1 MRSSLERGPA
11 TAARSVYVPAMEIRS
26 LGLRT
31 DVALLE
37 LGGSVVEHH
46 DDHVVVRTPDNPTYW
61 WGNFLLVGSV
71 PEPDETS
78 RWLERFAEAHPAATH
93 TAIAFDT
100 TTGRTEQ
107 LGGFADAGLTV
118 ETATVMT
125 AGAVDE
131 PAHPQRAAAYRALDG
146 DEDWGQWVD
155 LRVACRDERQSEA
168 GTREY
173 SVRQSQAYR
182 RLVSDGHG
190 QWFGAFEN
198 GRLLSSMGL
207 FRASDGLAR
216 FQSVETHP
224 DARRRGLAGTL
235 VHHVSGFGLTELG
248 AHTLVMV
255 ADPTYAAI
263 RLYRSLGFTDSESV
277 LQAERAPLDAA

>member
-1 MRSSLERGPA
+1 
-11 TAARSVYVPAMEIRS
+11 MEIRS

-37 LGGSVVEHH
+37 LGGSVVEQH
-46 DDHVVVRTPDNPTYW
+46 DDHLVVRTPDNPTYW
-61 WGNFLLVGSV
+61 WGNFVLVGSV
-71 PEPDETS
+71 PEPGETS
-78 RWLERFAEAHPAATH
+78 RWLERFAEAHPDAKHIAL
-93 TAIAFDT
+93 AFDT
-100 TTGRTEQ
+100 TTGRTDQ
-107 LGGFADAGLTV
+107 LGGFADAGLAV

-125 AGAVDE
+125 AAVVHE
-131 PAHPQRAAAYRALDG
+131 PAHPRRDAEYRALDG
-146 DEDWGQWVD
+146 DGDWDQWVD
-155 LRVACRDERQSEA
+155 LRVACRIEGQSDA
-168 GTREY
+168 GTRDY
-173 SVRQSQAYR
+173 SARQSQAYR
-182 RLVSDGHG
+182 RLVSDGRG
-190 QWFGAFEN
+190 GWFGAFQD

-235 VHHVSGFGLTELG
+235 VHQVSGFGLTELG

-277 LQAERAPLDAA
+277 LQAERAPLDA

>member
-1 MRSSLERGPA
+1 
-11 TAARSVYVPAMEIRS
+11 MEIRS

-46 DDHVVVRTPDNPTYW
+46 VDHVVVRTPENPTYW

-107 LGGFADAGLTV
+107 LRGFADAGLTV

-131 PAHPQRAAAYRALDG
+131 PARPQRAAAYRALDG
-146 DEDWGQWVD
+146 HEDWVQWVD

-173 SVRQSQAYR
+173 SVRQSEAYR
-182 RLVSDGHG
+182 RLVSADHG
-190 QWFGAFEN
+190 RWFGAFEN

-235 VHHVSGFGLTELG
+235 VHHVSGFGLTALG

-277 LQAERAPLDAA
+277 LQAERAPLDSA

>member
-1 MRSSLERGPA
+1 
-11 TAARSVYVPAMEIRS
+11 MELRS

-31 DVALLE
+31 DLALLE

-46 DDHVVVRTPDNPTYW
+46 DDHLVVRTPENPTYW

-71 PEPDETS
+71 PEPGETS
-78 RWLERFAEAHPAATH
+78 RWLERFTEAHPDAAH
-93 TAIAFDT
+93 VALAFDT
-100 TTGRTEQ
+100 TTGRPEQ

-118 ETATVMT
+118 QTATVMT
-125 AGAVDE
+125 ARAVRD
-131 PAHPQRAAAYRALDG
+131 PAHPQRAAEYRALDG

-168 GTREY
+168 GIRKY
-173 SVRQSQAYR
+173 SARQSRAYR
-182 RLVSDGHG
+182 RLVSDGRG
-190 QWFGAFEN
+190 QWFGAFED

-207 FRASDGLAR
+207 FRASEGLAR

-255 ADPTYAAI
+255 ADPTYPAI

-277 LQAERAPLDAA
+277 LQAERAPLDAL

>member
-1 MRSSLERGPA
+1 
-11 TAARSVYVPAMEIRS
+11 MEICS

-46 DDHVVVRTPDNPTYW
+46 DDHLVVRTPDNPTYW

-71 PEPDETS
+71 PGLAETP
-78 RWLERFAEAHPAATH
+78 RWLARFAEALPDARHI
-93 TAIAFDT
+93 AIAFDT

-107 LGGFADAGLTV
+107 LAGFADAGLSV

-125 AGAVDE
+125 ADAVGE
-131 PAHPQRAAAYRALDG
+131 PARPQAAADYRALDG
-146 DEDWGQWVD
+146 DEDWGRWVE
-155 LRVACRDERQSEA
+155 LRVACRDEPHTAEGIRQ
-168 GTREY
+168 Y
-173 SVRQSQAYR
+173 SVQQGRAYR
-182 RLVSDGHG
+182 RLVADGHG
-190 QWFGAFEN
+190 RWFGAFED
-198 GRLLSSMGL
+198 GRLVSSMGL
-207 FRASDGLAR
+207 FRASEGLAR

-235 VHHVSGFGLTELG
+235 LHHVSAFGLGELG
-248 AHTLVMV
+248 ARTLVMV

-263 RLYRSLGFTDSESV
+263 RLYRSQGFVDSESV
-277 LQAERAPLDAA
+277 LQAERPPA

>member
-1 MRSSLERGPA
+1 
-11 TAARSVYVPAMEIRS
+11 MEIGS

-71 PEPDETS
+71 PEPGETA
-78 RWLERFAEAHPAATH
+78 RWLERFAEA
-93 TAIAFDT
+93 
-100 TTGRTEQ
+100 
-107 LGGFADAGLTV
+107 FADAGVTV

-146 DEDWGQWVD
+146 DEDWVQWVD

-173 SVRQSQAYR
+173 SLRQSEAYR

-190 QWFGAFEN
+190 QWFGAFED
-198 GRLLSSMGL
+198 GSLLSSMGL

>member
-1 MRSSLERGPA
+1 
-11 TAARSVYVPAMEIRS
+11 MEIRS

-46 DDHVVVRTPDNPTYW
+46 DDHLVVRTPANPTYW

-71 PEPDETS
+71 PERAETS
-78 RWLERFAEAHPAATH
+78 RWLERFAEAHPDATH

-118 ETATVMT
+118 ETASVMT
-125 AGAVDE
+125 ARAVHE
-131 PAHPQRAAAYRALDG
+131 PAHPQRASEYRALDG

-190 QWFGAFEN
+190 QWFGAFED
-198 GRLLSSMGL
+198 GSLLSSMGL
-207 FRASDGLAR
+207 FRASEGLAR

-235 VHHVSGFGLTELG
+235 VHHVSGFGLSELG
-248 AHTLVMV
+248 ARILVMV
-255 ADPTYAAI
+255 ADPTDAAI
-263 RLYRSLGFTDSESV
+263 RLYRALGFTDSESM
-277 LQAERAPLDAA
+277 LQAERAPLRAV

>member
-1 MRSSLERGPA
+1 
-11 TAARSVYVPAMEIRS
+11 MEIRS

-37 LGGSVVEHH
+37 LGGSVVEDR
-46 DDHVVVRTPDNPTYW
+46 DDHLVVRTPDNPTYW
-61 WGNFLLVGSV
+61 WGNFVLVGSV
-71 PEPDETS
+71 PEPGETS

-125 AGAVDE
+125 AGTVDE
-131 PAHPQRAAAYRALDG
+131 PAHPRRAAAYRALDG
-146 DEDWGQWVD
+146 DEDWVQWVG

-173 SVRQSQAYR
+173 SDRQSEAYR

-263 RLYRSLGFTDSESV
+263 RLYHSLGFTDSESV
-277 LQAERAPLDAA
+277 LQAERAPVEAG

>member
-1 MRSSLERGPA
+1 
-11 TAARSVYVPAMEIRS
+11 V
-26 LGLRT
+26 
-31 DVALLE
+31 D
-37 LGGSVVEHH
+37 
-46 DDHVVVRTPDNPTYW
+46 
-61 WGNFLLVGSV
+61 
-71 PEPDETS
+71 
-78 RWLERFAEAHPAATH
+78 
-93 TAIAFDT
+93 
-100 TTGRTEQ
+100 
-107 LGGFADAGLTV
+107 
-118 ETATVMT
+118 TATVMT

-131 PAHPQRAAAYRALDG
+131 PAHPQRAAEYRALDG
-146 DEDWGQWVD
+146 DEDWGQWVE

-198 GRLLSSMGL
+198 GRLLSSTGL

-235 VHHVSGFGLTELG
+235 VHHVSGFGLMELG

-255 ADPTYAAI
+255 ADPAYAAI

>member
-1 MRSSLERGPA
+1 
-11 TAARSVYVPAMEIRS
+11 MEIQS

-46 DDHVVVRTPDNPTYW
+46 DDHLVVRTPGNPTFW

-71 PEPDETS
+71 PEPAETS
-78 RWLERFAEAHPAATH
+78 RWLARFEEALPDARHVAV
-93 TAIAFDT
+93 AFDT
-100 TTGRTEQ
+100 TTGRAEQ
-107 LGGFADAGLTV
+107 LAGFAGRGLTV
-118 ETATVMT
+118 EAATVMT
-125 AGAVDE
+125 AEAVHE
-131 PAHPQRAAAYRALDG
+131 PAHPQWAAAYRALHADG
-146 DEDWGQWVD
+146 DWAQWVD
-155 LRVACRDERQSEA
+155 LRVACRDGNHSEE
-168 GTREY
+168 GIREY
-173 SVRQSQAYR
+173 SVRQSVAYR
-182 RLVSDGHG
+182 SLVDDGHG
-190 QWFGAFEN
+190 QWFGAFES

-235 VHHVSGFGLTELG
+235 VHHVSRFGLTELG

-255 ADPTYAAI
+255 ADPTYDAI
-263 RLYRSLGFTDSESV
+263 RLYRSVGFSDSESL
-277 LQAERAPLDAA
+277 LQAERAPVNAG

>member
-1 MRSSLERGPA
+1 
-11 TAARSVYVPAMEIRS
+11 MEIRS

-46 DDHVVVRTPDNPTYW
+46 DDHVVVRTPGNPTFW

-78 RWLERFAEAHPAATH
+78 RWLARFTEAHPDARHVAL
-93 TAIAFDT
+93 AFDT
-100 TTGRTEQ
+100 TSGQTEQ
-107 LGGFADAGLTV
+107 LPGFADAGLTV

-125 AGAVDE
+125 AVAVHE
-131 PAHPQRAAAYRALDG
+131 PARPQRAAGYRALDG
-146 DEDWGQWVD
+146 NEDWRQWVD

-168 GTREY
+168 GIREY
-173 SVRQSQAYR
+173 SVQQSHAYR

-190 QWFGAFEN
+190 QWFGAFED

-263 RLYRSLGFTDSESV
+263 RLYRTLGFTDSESL
-277 LQAERAPLDAA
+277 LQAERAPAPAGEPATRP

>member
-1 MRSSLERGPA
+1 
-11 TAARSVYVPAMEIRS
+11 MEIRS

-31 DVALLE
+31 DVALLR
-37 LGGSVVEHH
+37 LGGSVVEDHG
-46 DDHVVVRTPDNPTYW
+46 DHVVVRTPDNPTYW
-61 WGNFLLVGSV
+61 WGNSVLVGSV
-71 PEPDETS
+71 PDESETS
-78 RWLERFAEAHPAATH
+78 RWLTRFAEAHPGAGHVAL
-93 TAIAFDT
+93 AFDT

-107 LGGFADAGLTV
+107 LAGFAAAGLTV

-125 AGAVDE
+125 ASAVDE
-131 PAHPQRAAAYRALDG
+131 PARPQRQARYRPLDG
-146 DEDWGQWVD
+146 DGDWAQWVD
-155 LRVACRDERQSEA
+155 LRVACRNEGQTEA

-173 SVRQSQAYR
+173 SVRQGQAYR

-190 QWFGAFEN
+190 QWFGAFADD
-198 GRLLSSMGL
+198 RLVSSMGL
-207 FRASDGLAR
+207 FRASEGLAR

-235 VHHVSGFGLTELG
+235 VHHVGSFGLTELG

-263 RLYRSLGFTDSESV
+263 RLYRSLGFTDSESL
-277 LQAERAPLDAA
+277 LQAERAPAP